1 MSKSIC
7 LYHCRE
13 MASNNNA
20 FSLGPMLEKEKL
32 AANGGN
38 YADWFRNLGFVLK
51 VAKKDYVLKEALPAA
66 PAQATSQ
73 HDKNVYATK
82 VDDHTAVQCLM
93 LTCMDTELQKRFENF
108 SVVDMVTQLNALYL
122 KQARTKR
129 YEVTKPLW
137 ECKMAEGS
145 SLREHV
151 IKLVGYARRLNALGF
166 AIPTTL
172 GTDILL
178 ASRPPSYNDFI
189 MNYNMNGLDTTI
201 DKLFAMLKTADA
213 YMQ

>member
-1 MSKSIC
+1 
-7 LYHCRE
+7 
-13 MASNNNA
+13 MARNNNA

-66 PAQATSQ
+66 PAEDASQ
-73 HDKNVYATK
+73 DDKNVYATK

-108 SVVDMVTQLNALYL
+108 TVFDMVTQLNALYL
-122 KQARTKR
+122 KQARTER
-129 YEVTKPLW
+129 YEITKQLW

-145 SLREHV
+145 SISEHV
-151 IKLVGYARRLNALGF
+151 IKLVGYAQSLSALGF

-178 ASRPPSYNDFI
+178 ASLPRLI
-189 MNYNMNGLDTTI
+189 MALS
-201 DKLFAMLKTADA
+201 
-213 YMQ
+213 

>member
-1 MSKSIC
+1 
-7 LYHCRE
+7 
-13 MASNNNA
+13 MARNNNA

-51 VAKKDYVLKEALPAA
+51 FAKDYVLKEALPAA
-66 PAQATSQ
+66 PAQDASQ
-73 HDKNVYATK
+73 DDKNVYATK

-93 LTCMDTELQKRFENF
+93 LKCMDTKLQKRFENF
-108 SVVDMVTQLNALYL
+108 SVVDMVTQLNALYQ
-122 KQARTKR
+122 KQARTEH
-129 YEVTKPLW
+129 YEVTKQLW

-145 SLREHV
+145 SLIEHV
-151 IKLVGYARRLNALGF
+151 IKLVGYAQRLNALGF

-178 ASRPPSYNDFI
+178 ASLPPSYNGFI
-189 MNYNMNGLDTTI
+189 MNYNMNGLDKTTYE
-201 DKLFAMLKTADA
+201 LFAMLKTAEA
-213 YMQ
+213 SMQKDHATCWL

>member
-7 LYHCRE
+7 LYRCRE
-13 MASNNNA
+13 MACNNNA

-38 YADWFRNLGFVLK
+38 YADWFRNLGFFLK
-51 VAKKDYVLKEALPAA
+51 VAKKDYVLKEPLPVA
-66 PAQATSQ
+66 PAENASQ
-73 HDKNVYATK
+73 DDKNVYATK

-108 SVVDMVTQLNALYL
+108 AVFDMVTQLNALYR

-129 YEVTKPLW
+129 YEITKHLW

-145 SLREHV
+145 SISKHV
-151 IKLVGYARRLNALGF
+151 IKLVGYARRLSALGF
-166 AIPTTL
+166 AIPMTL
-172 GTDILL
+172 GTDIV
-178 ASRPPSYNDFI
+178 
-189 MNYNMNGLDTTI
+189 
-201 DKLFAMLKTADA
+201 
-213 YMQ
+213 